1 MNEVAR
7 IKANDLKNMR
17 LKRNLSQ
24 KVVSDTLGFDR
35 SFLAKVEKGERT
47 LSEAKFEQLIRFY
60 QSIHVSDIIE
70 AKFDY
75 VRIRFPTHD
84 IKKIIEEVLC
94 MEFCYF
100 DKKGSGLFG
109 YSEMYYL
116 GMIRVLN
123 SVKGSERGVLIEL
136 SGQGCRNYDCVL
148 EERQEGWKEFIQRCY
163 ENKGVATRIDVA
175 LDDYKEIFSIHEMAR
190 KIKKGEYITKFRTK
204 RTIFQDDLGDDEKE
218 GATVYLGSRQ
228 SLMHFCFYQKNYEIS
243 KREKIPIEEIEV
255 KNRYEVRMINDKAR
269 MFLKEYMENFD
280 FAELILGIISNQ
292 LTMLEIDSTGEAV
305 VWKKWL
311 KFIGNSDAIN
321 LKIEPEKPTLKKKV
335 AYVDYFMA
343 RTLKTIQVVDDV
355 LGTNRLKDIINKAE
369 LREAD
374 EKLIEIEIAETSDF
388 AKRTGVLM

>member
-1 MNEVAR
+1 
-7 IKANDLKNMR
+7 MR

-24 KVVSDTLGFDR
+24 KLVADTLGFDR
-35 SFLAKVEKGERT
+35 SYLAKLENGEKKLSSELLERMMN
-47 LSEAKFEQLIRFY
+47 FY
-60 QSIHVSDIIE
+60 QSIQVSSDIE

-84 IKKIIEEVLC
+84 SKKIIEEVLC
-94 MEFCYF
+94 MESCYF
-100 DKKGSGLFG
+100 DKKESGLFG
-109 YSEMYYL
+109 YSSMYYL

-123 SVKGSERGVLIEL
+123 SVEGSDRGVLIEL

-148 EERQEGWKEFIQRCY
+148 EERQEGWKEFIKRCY
-163 ENKGVATRIDVA
+163 ENEGVATRIDVA
-175 LDDYKEIFSIHEMAR
+175 LDDYNEIFSIHEMAR
-190 KIKKGEYITKFRTK
+190 KIKRGEYITKFKTK
-204 RTIFQDDLGDDEKE
+204 RTIFQDDLSDEEKE

-269 MFLKEYMENFD
+269 LFLKKYMESFD
-280 FAELILGIISNQ
+280 FAEIILGIISNQ
-292 LTMLEIDSTGEAV
+292 LTMLEIGSDGEPT

-311 KFIGNSDAIN
+311 KFIGHSEAIN
-321 LKIEPEKPTLKKKV
+321 LKIEPKKPTFRRKL

-355 LGTNRLKDIINKAE
+355 TGTNRLKEIIDRAE

-388 AKRTGVLM
+388 VKKTGVLM